1 MLRLIFYIAG
11 LALLV
16 SASVWLADEPGTVV
30 LEWRGWRVDTS
41 ASALVAL
48 FIAAVLLVAFLLR
61 ALAIVSGVISAVS
74 AARQQRRLNR
84 GLASLADGFAAV
96 QSGQTSAAR
105 RFAKE
110 AASLLQSNPAVLM
123 LRKEAAELVGD
134 MKEMKE
140 AATAL
145 LERPQT
151 ELAGLRSLAVKAASE
166 GDTVGALNLAKR
178 AMARKDPPAWAIEMA
193 LDLTI
198 ASSQWHEALA
208 FAETKIARDN
218 FSNEDLQR
226 IKTRLLLQQAQME
239 MKSGDSQSAASLARQ
254 AIDLGGA
261 PVAATATYA
270 RAMAA
275 QGKGR
280 KAAHLVEKMWETY
293 PHADLAAAYRVLIPG
308 ETALD
313 YARRVDNLTRIDPD
327 HPETRLA
334 VARASLDAELW
345 GQARNRLVPLTA
357 ENVEPDVRARA
368 ACLMADV
375 ETREHGDS
383 EKAAEWLQMAL
394 EARRE
399 PDGKRGPRTVSELA
413 KA

>member
-1 MLRLIFYIAG
+1 MLRLILYIAG

-16 SASVWLADEPGTVV
+16 SASVWLANEPGAVA

-41 ASALVAL
+41 ASVLVAL
-48 FIAAVLLVAFLLR
+48 FVASALLVAFLLR
-61 ALAIVSGVISAVS
+61 AVAIFGGIIGAAA
-74 AARQQRRLNR
+74 AARQRRRLNR

-110 AASLLQSNPAVLM
+110 AAALLQANPAVLM
-123 LRKEAAELVGD
+123 LRKETAEQAGD
-134 MKEMKE
+134 MKEVKE

-151 ELAGLRSLAVKAASE
+151 ELAGLRALAIKAAAE

-193 LDLTI
+193 LDLAI
-198 ASSQWHEALA
+198 ASGQWREALA
-208 FAETKIARDN
+208 LADTKTARAS
-218 FSNEDLQR
+218 FSNEDLRR
-226 IKTRLLLQQAQME
+226 IKTRLLLQQAQVE
-239 MKSGDSQSAASLARQ
+239 LKNGDSQSAASLARQ
-254 AIDLGGA
+254 AVDLGGV
-261 PVAATATYA
+261 PVAATVSYA

-345 GQARNRLVPLTA
+345 GQARNRLAPLTA

-368 ACLMADV
+368 ARLMADV
-375 ETREHGDS
+375 ETRERGDS
-383 EKAAEWLQMAL
+383 ERAAEWLQVAL
-394 EARRE
+394 DARRE
-399 PDGKRGPRTVSELA
+399 PSGQRGPRSVSELA

>member
-1 MLRLIFYIAG
+1 MLRLVLYIAG
-11 LALLV
+11 LVLLV
-16 SASVWLADEPGTVV
+16 SASVWLANEPGAVA
-30 LEWRGWRVDTS
+30 LEWRGWRIDTS

-48 FIAAVLLVAFLLR
+48 FILATVLVALLLR
-61 ALAIVSGVISAVS
+61 ALAIAGGIIAAVS
-74 AARQQRRLNR
+74 AARRQRRLNR

-110 AASLLQSNPAVLM
+110 AASLLQTNPAVLM

-151 ELAGLRSLAVKAASE
+151 ELAGLRALAIKAASE

-178 AMARKDPPAWAIEMA
+178 AMARKDPPAWAIELA
-193 LDLTI
+193 LDVTI
-198 ASSQWHEALA
+198 ASGQWQEALA
-208 FAETKIARDN
+208 FADTKTARDS
-218 FSNEDLQR
+218 FSNENLRR
-226 IKTRLLLQQAQME
+226 IKTRLLLQQAQVE
-239 MKSGDSQSAASLARQ
+239 MKNGDPQAAASLARQ

-261 PVAATATYA
+261 PVAATVSYA

-345 GQARNRLVPLTA
+345 GQARNRLAPLTA
-357 ENVEPDVRARA
+357 ENMEPDVRVRA
-368 ACLMADV
+368 ARLMADV
-375 ETREHGDS
+375 EIRERGDS
-383 EKAAEWLQMAL
+383 EKATEWLQMAL
-394 EARRE
+394 DARRE
-399 PDGKRGPRTVSELA
+399 PDSKRGPRSASELA

>member
-1 MLRLIFYIAG
+1 MLRLVVYIAG
-11 LALLV
+11 LILLV
-16 SASVWLADEPGTVV
+16 SAAVWLANEPGTVA

-41 ASALVAL
+41 ASVLVAL
-48 FIAAVLLVAFLLR
+48 FIAAVLVVAFLLR
-61 ALAIVSGVISAVS
+61 ALAIFSGMIGAFA

-123 LRKEAAELVGD
+123 LRKETAELVGD

-151 ELAGLRSLAVKAASE
+151 ELAGLRSLAIKAAAE

-178 AMARKDPPAWAIEMA
+178 AMARKDPPAWAIELA
-193 LDLTI
+193 LDVTI
-198 ASSQWHEALA
+198 ASGQWQEALA
-208 FAETKIARDN
+208 FTDTKTARDS
-218 FSNEDLQR
+218 FSSEDLRR
-226 IKTRLLLQQAQME
+226 IKTRLLLQQAQVE
-239 MKSGDSQSAASLARQ
+239 LKNGDSQNAASLARQ

-334 VARASLDAELW
+334 VARAALDAELW
-345 GQARNRLVPLTA
+345 GQARNRLAPLTA

-368 ACLMADV
+368 ARLMADV
-375 ETREHGDS
+375 ETRERGDS
-383 EKAAEWLQMAL
+383 EKAAEWLQVAL
-394 EARRE
+394 DARRE
-399 PDGKRGPRTVSELA
+399 PESKRGPRSVSDFA